1 MGTSDKHDLNLLQQ
15 GSAEGFERLFFQ
27 YSGKLYNFM
36 LKLSSGDTYLAEE
49 ITQRTF
55 IKIWDIH
62 EQINPTRSFISYLC
76 TIAKNMLLNEYEHQT
91 VEFVYREYASKFLS
105 AKENNVTPEKE
116 LNRNLLEKYIN
127 QLTEELPP
135 ARKQIFILSRKEML
149 SNKEIAQKLNLS
161 ESTVHTQLSKALSFM
176 KENLARYYDE
186 ILVLAIFYNIVN

>member
-15 GSAEGFERLFFQ
+15 GSAEAFERLFFQ

-62 EQINPTRSFISYLC
+62 EQINPSRSFISYLC